1 MSKKDKISNKDTNR
15 DVRPQKGQQSNE
27 NWDANNDRR
36 SDVSNPGRGNRA
48 RQKDDETNTTGAGST
63 QRNKEENVGPLESD
77 LEQLPSEKRKDRGE
91 NLTGPGLG

>member
-1 MSKKDKISNKDTNR
+1 MSKKDNINQKGTDR

-27 NWDANNDRR
+27 NWDDNNDRR
-36 SDVSNPGRGNRA
+36 SEGTSSGRGNSA
-48 RQKDDETNTTGAGST
+48 RNIDDETNTTGVGSA

-77 LEQLPSEKRKDRGE
+77 LEQLPSEKRRDRGE